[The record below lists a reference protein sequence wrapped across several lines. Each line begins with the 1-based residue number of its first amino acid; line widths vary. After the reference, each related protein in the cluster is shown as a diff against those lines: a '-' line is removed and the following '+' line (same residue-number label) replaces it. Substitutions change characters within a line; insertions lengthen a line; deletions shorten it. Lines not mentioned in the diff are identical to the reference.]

1 MHQTTACFLFP
12 DCQHYHSSLLGDI
25 LCIHTR
31 YDNAL
36 RWGSGGV
43 CTPDLWRT
51 RTILRGPLALG
62 REDVCPSCHTNCHIW
77 MKRRQ
82 RILSGMMGRVS
93 GAEEK
98 PRLRIP
104 FTHPHSL
111 PKPHPP
117 SYSLGGLL
125 LLIILLLKPE
135 RIPGS
140 GPDERSA
147 AELRRHWAVNR
158 SKLMLSDDPTPC
170 CFDTVAH
177 KEAQALAGWQ
187 SLIVF
192 FNRYL
197 YPLLSKSCRRLPW

>member
-1 MHQTTACFLFP
+1 
-12 DCQHYHSSLLGDI
+12 
-25 LCIHTR
+25 
-31 YDNAL
+31 
-36 RWGSGGV
+36 
-43 CTPDLWRT
+43 
-51 RTILRGPLALG
+51 
-62 REDVCPSCHTNCHIW
+62 
-77 MKRRQ
+77 MKRRE

-98 PRLRIP
+98 PRLRIL

-147 AELRRHWAVNR
+147 AELRRH
-158 SKLMLSDDPTPC
+158 
-170 CFDTVAH
+170 
-177 KEAQALAGWQ
+177 
-187 SLIVF
+187 
-192 FNRYL
+192 
-197 YPLLSKSCRRLPW
+197 